1 MDRHP
6 NFVRL
11 LLGLGII
18 GLGLLF
24 TLDKLDIVDVRDYW
38 SWWPVIL
45 IAIGVARILEPSPR
59 SGPLGGVILLV
70 IGGWFLAY
78 NLELVEYRLWDFW
91 PVLLVVVG
99 GSMVWRATSG
109 RGEEA
114 PSESAPTP
122 AGPGP
127 ALGGV
132 PGSVPPGA
140 AFGAPVSIPPPTV
153 AASDSTAAP
162 TMSAFALFGGL
173 ERRSTAPDFRGGDIT
188 AMLGS
193 CNVDLRGAGLAS
205 GRAVIDT
212 FAFWGGIELHVPED
226 WAVEVQGT
234 PLLGGFADKTRRG
247 GSPNKV
253 LVVRGVALMG
263 GVEISN

>member
-18 GLGLLF
+18 ALGFLF
-24 TLDKLDIVDVRDYW
+24 TLDKLDIVEVRDYW

-45 IAIGVARILEPSPR
+45 IAIGVARIVEPSPR
-59 SGPLGGVILLV
+59 SGRTGGVVLLV
-70 IGGWFLAY
+70 IGGWLLAS
-78 NLELVEYRLWDFW
+78 NLELVEWRLWDFW
-91 PVLLVVVG
+91 PLLLVVIG
-99 GSMVWRATSG
+99 GSMVWRATRG
-109 RGEEA
+109 RGVA
-114 PSESAPTP
+114 SAGRSAPAAPGSNPAPAGTP
-122 AGPGP
+122 ASMAPDATFGSSEPDP
-127 ALGGV
+127 A
-132 PGSVPPGA
+132 A
-140 AFGAPVSIPPPTV
+140 AV
-153 AASDSTAAP
+153 AVNWTAAP

-193 CNVDLRGAGLAS
+193 CNIDLRGAGLAS

-234 PLLGGFADKTRRG
+234 PLLGGFADKTRRP